1 MGADQLESTA
11 AQGGGQSPSSQTAGH
26 ALPKLDVE
34 AQVLTEQI
42 RSVYLQSPTT
52 TIGSLIVGAVLVA
65 IMRDH
70 VPRGWLIAWALVL
83 CAHQALRVYHYLTYR
98 RATPA
103 EQGDARWGRL
113 YTMAVILAGCIWGSA
128 GALMFVSG
136 SIAYQAILLVFLTGN
151 VVVSML
157 ALSAFAPAVNAFVPL
172 TLLPFIV
179 RALAEGDGE
188 HVYLAIYAALVLII
202 ALTFGRNMHR
212 MIRES
217 LTKRFENLELIDQ
230 LQRRGKE
237 LEIQTA
243 VAEQARGE
251 AEKAHSTKMQFFRA
265 ANHDLRQPLHAL
277 GMYGRAL
284 GERIRYPEV
293 LRMVEGMND
302 SIRAL
307 ENLFNAL
314 LDLSKLEGGGI
325 EPHRRHFALRPML
338 QNVAREFTVEAK
350 AKGLEFRLKAPE
362 VFAYTD
368 SILLDRVVRNLV
380 SNAVRYTRTGGVLLA
395 CRKRRGEIAIEV
407 WDTGPGIA
415 AAERER
421 IFEEFYQVGS
431 PARHSTKGIGLGLS
445 IVQRLTQLLGHKLD
459 LASRVGR
466 GTLFRL
472 TVPQGEAV
480 SVAAPAPAKED
491 SNRDAL
497 EGKLVLVI
505 DDEPAILEAMKAMLC
520 GWRCESVVADGSD
533 AALEGVAQAG
543 RYPDLFIADY
553 RLQSHETGVQAAQR
567 IRWELG
573 VQIPT
578 ILITGSTSSEHL
590 TEAETADCLVMGK
603 PVLPEDMERL
613 MREALKQTAE
623 KFHQ

>member
-1 MGADQLESTA
+1 MSEQQSLAPSTEA
-11 AQGGGQSPSSQTAGH
+11 P
-26 ALPKLDVE
+26 ALPKLDV
-34 AQVLTEQI
+34 AARVLAEQI

-52 TIGSLIVGAVLVA
+52 TIGSLVVGALLLA
-65 IMRDH
+65 IMWDH
-70 VPRGWLIAWALVL
+70 VPHTWLIVWALVL
-83 CAHQALRVYHYLTYR
+83 CTHQALRVHHYLSYR

-113 YTMAVILAGCIWGSA
+113 YTIAVSLAGCIWGGA

-136 SIAYQAILLVFLTGN
+136 DIALQAILLVFLTGN

-157 ALSAFAPAVNAFVPL
+157 ALSAFAPAVNTFVPL

-179 RALAEGDGE
+179 RALAEGDGA
-188 HVYLAIYAALVLII
+188 HIYLAIYAGLVLII
-202 ALTFGRNMHR
+202 AFTFGRNMHR

-217 LTKRFENLELIDQ
+217 LTKRYENVELVDQ
-230 LQRRGKE
+230 LRRRSKE
-237 LEIQTA
+237 LEVQTA
-243 VAEQARGE
+243 VAEKARGE
-251 AEKAHSTKMQFFRA
+251 AEKAHSAKMQFFRA

-277 GMYGRAL
+277 GMFGRAL

-293 LRMVEGMND
+293 HRMVEGMNE

-314 LDLSKLEGGGI
+314 LDLSKLEAGGI
-325 EPHRRHFALRPML
+325 EPHRRHFALRPIL
-338 QNVAREFTVEAK
+338 QNIARDFSVEAE
-350 AKGLEFRLKAPE
+350 AKGLEFRFKALE
-362 VFAYTD
+362 LFAYTD
-368 SILLDRVVRNLV
+368 SILLERVVRNLV
-380 SNAVRYTRTGGVLLA
+380 SNAVRYTHDGGLLLT
-395 CRKRRGEIAIEV
+395 CRRRRGAIAIEI

-415 AAERER
+415 ESERER

-445 IVQRLTQLLGHKLD
+445 IVQRLTQLLGHELE

-466 GTLFRL
+466 GTMFRL
-472 TVPQGEAV
+472 NVPMGEAV
-480 SVAAPAPAKED
+480 STATPPAVEASD
-491 SNRDAL
+491 LDTL

-505 DDEPAILEAMKAMLC
+505 DDEPAILEAMQAMLS
-520 GWRCESVVADGSD
+520 GWKCESVLAEGSD
-533 AALEGVAQAG
+533 TALEGVAQVG
-543 RYPDLFIADY
+543 RYPDLIIADY
-553 RLQSHETGVQAAQR
+553 RLQSHETGVQAARR

-578 ILITGSTSSEHL
+578 ILITASTSSEHL
-590 TEAETADCLVMGK
+590 TDAETAGFLIMGK

-613 MREALKQTAE
+613 MRQALKQVQQTL
-623 KFHQ
+623 

>member
-1 MGADQLESTA
+1 VTPVLL
-11 AQGGGQSPSSQTAGH
+11 QGDPTPSVDG
-26 ALPKLDVE
+26 LPLGLDVK

-42 RSVYLQSPTT
+42 RSVYLQSPAT
-52 TIGSLIVGAVLVA
+52 TIGSLVVALVLVS
-65 IMRDH
+65 IMWNH
-70 VPRGWLIAWALVL
+70 VPRGWLVGWMLVL
-83 CAHQALRVYHYLTYR
+83 CAHQALRVYHYLSYR
-98 RATPA
+98 NASPSQ
-103 EQGDARWGRL
+103 QGAARWGKL
-113 YTMAVILAGCIWGSA
+113 YVIAVILAGCIWGSA
-128 GALMFVSG
+128 GALMFVPA
-136 SIAYQAILLVFLTGN
+136 SIAHQAILLVILTGN
-151 VVVSML
+151 VAVSML
-157 ALSAFAPAVNAFVPL
+157 ALSAFAPAVYTFVPL

-179 RALAEGDGE
+179 RSLLQGDGE
-188 HVYLAIYAALVLII
+188 HVYLAVYAVLVLII
-202 ALTFGRNMHR
+202 ALVFGRNMNR

-230 LQRRGKE
+230 LRRRTEE
-237 LEIQTA
+237 LEVQTA
-243 VAEQARGE
+243 VAEQARRE
-251 AEKAHSTKMQFFRA
+251 AEKAHSAKMQFFRA

-277 GMYGRAL
+277 GMFGRAL

-293 LRMVEGMND
+293 HRMVEGMNE

-314 LDLSKLEGGGI
+314 LDLSKLEAGGI

-338 QNVAREFTVEAK
+338 QNVARDFAVEAEGKGVEFRIKTVEA
-350 AKGLEFRLKAPE
+350 
-362 VFAYTD
+362 FAYTD
-368 SILLDRVVRNLV
+368 SILLERVVRNLV

-395 CRKRRGEIAIEV
+395 CRKRRAEIAIEV

-415 AAERER
+415 EDERER
-421 IFEEFYQVGS
+421 IFEEFYQIGS

-459 LASRVGR
+459 LASSVGR

-472 TVPQGEAV
+472 AVPQGEAV
-480 SVAAPAPAKED
+480 SIAAPAPAQD
-491 SNRDAL
+491 SDSRDAL

-505 DDEPAILEAMKAMLC
+505 DDEPAILEAMKAMLS
-520 GWRCESVVADGSD
+520 GWRCESVLADGSD
-533 AALEGVAQAG
+533 PALEGVAQAG
-543 RYPDLFIADY
+543 RYPDLIIADY

-578 ILITGSTSSEHL
+578 ILITASTSSEHL
-590 TEAETADCLVMGK
+590 TDAETAGFLIMGK

-613 MREALKQTAE
+613 MREALRGPPQPI
-623 KFHQ
+623 